1 MTDIQIHNQ
10 SESHI
15 NGTSPTVSNYIYI
28 LLPNLYNSIKKK
40 KRGGR
45 MGCREREEG
54 RKEERKGKKLKEN
67 VELSLVST

>member
-1 MTDIQIHNQ
+1 
-10 SESHI
+10 
-15 NGTSPTVSNYIYI
+15 
-28 LLPNLYNSIKKK
+28 
-40 KRGGR
+40 